1 MEAHFLHTKSRKVYF
16 RSVQACNNRVK
27 YETTSLL
34 KQVNTKYKDRDFPIT
49 DYYGENEFEPLRDI
63 SAPSHLH
70 ICAVNEHIMDIK
82 RSIQT
87 IKE

>member
-1 MEAHFLHTKSRKVYF
+1 MEAHFVHTKSRKVYF

-34 KQVNTKYKDRDFPIT
+34 KQVNTKYKDRDLPIT
-49 DYYGENEFEPLRDI
+49 DYHDDNEFEPLRDI
-63 SAPSHLH
+63 SAPAKLQT
-70 ICAVNEHIMDIK
+70 CFVNEHIMDIK